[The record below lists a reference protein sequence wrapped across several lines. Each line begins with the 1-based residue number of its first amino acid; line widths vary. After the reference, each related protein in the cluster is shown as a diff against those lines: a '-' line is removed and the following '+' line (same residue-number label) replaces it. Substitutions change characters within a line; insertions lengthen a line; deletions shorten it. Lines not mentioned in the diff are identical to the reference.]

1 MPSTEDAQTANYTI
15 IEVNIICLRTYS
27 TSQFCLNILQKHCHP
42 DIPVFILQIL
52 HFGMMHAPPPN
63 PTHNYWVTNMVSS
76 STTTMSPTGFSSE
89 GEEAEETPTSS
100 IGPPRKKKHTN
111 SKYQSEWS
119 HKYSIKCSGR
129 GETFAYCS
137 VCNVDFSV
145 AGGGVFQV
153 KRHCQSKKHSSRAK
167 ELNHHVK
174 IDSLVTHQAQDQVT
188 HAELYFAR
196 VYQVTPAS
204 VIRLLKQ
211 FNLIF

>member
-1 MPSTEDAQTANYTI
+1 M
-15 IEVNIICLRTYS
+15 
-27 TSQFCLNILQKHCHP
+27 
-42 DIPVFILQIL
+42 
-52 HFGMMHAPPPN
+52 
-63 PTHNYWVTNMVSS
+63 
-76 STTTMSPTGFSSE
+76 
-89 GEEAEETPTSS
+89 
-100 IGPPRKKKHTN
+100 N

-119 HKYSIKCSGR
+119 HKYSMKCSGR

-153 KRHCQSKKHSSRAK
+153 KHHCQSKKHSSRAK

-188 HAELYFAR
+188 RAELYFAR
-196 VYQVTPAS
+196 VHQVTAAS

-211 FNLIF
+211 FNNNSIYDVDAILMEFREYKSLPDSQLPIIASKYALEGFWSAIGELPL